1 MPVDSPPIVRIDPA
15 HRQRTAQKQLE
26 STASTL
32 LTNTPYQSLSKI
44 DCRFGHGVLTLR
56 GRVESYFL
64 KQVAQERLLKN
75 LDPSKEIS
83 NQLEVV

>member
-1 MPVDSPPIVRIDPA
+1 MPVDAHPIVRIDPA
-15 HRQRTAQKQLE
+15 HRQRTAQTQVE
-26 STASTL
+26 STASAL

-44 DCRFGHGVLTLR
+44 DCRFGNGLLTLR

-75 LDPSKEIS
+75 LDPSIRIS
-83 NQLEVV
+83 NQLEVI